1 MKLFWFKDKGHSE
14 FLFKEVTLYSYVNI
28 VENKGFWMQED
39 KKRSNN
45 LSRYLFSKV
54 ETKNGPHSLFR
65 ELKKRKCSN
74 SRFCF
79 GHGCLHQL
87 PH

>member
-45 LSRYLFSKV
+45 LSGNVFFNSKNP
-54 ETKNGPHSLFR
+54 KPFLYHF
-65 ELKKRKCSN
+65 
-74 SRFCF
+74 
-79 GHGCLHQL
+79 
-87 PH
+87 